1 MVVHYSQP
9 LSCLKILFKY
19 WNDTRRQLVFYEATS
34 LKRNKKFYIVRLQ
47 HWFLLIER
55 FFSDRAMLTMI
66 SSYWCHRMIKIQRSK
81 FSSRSKYILFYLQYP
96 LIRIKHQL
104 VQLLFNKR
112 LPNLLPDVKL
122 TTEFQ
127 LFQTGRMNWKNFRLL
142 SSMLDHRTTK
152 HRKGYFIEVFF
163 FCPKINSSSIFKI
176 LES

>member
-1 MVVHYSQP
+1 MQWLFIIANHYHVS
-9 LSCLKILFKY
+9 KY
-19 WNDTRRQLVFYEATS
+19 FSSIEMTLDDNWFSTRLPH

-112 LPNLLPDVKL
+112 LPNLLPGVK
-122 TTEFQ
+122 TNY
-127 LFQTGRMNWKNFRLL
+127 RVSIIPNW
-142 SSMLDHRTTK
+142 
-152 HRKGYFIEVFF
+152 
-163 FCPKINSSSIFKI
+163 
-176 LES
+176 